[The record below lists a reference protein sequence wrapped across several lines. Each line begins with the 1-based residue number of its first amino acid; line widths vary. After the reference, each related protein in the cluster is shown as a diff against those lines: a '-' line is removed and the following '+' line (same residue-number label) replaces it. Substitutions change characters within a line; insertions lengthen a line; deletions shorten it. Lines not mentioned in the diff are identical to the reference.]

1 MISPNQKRDLELLQR
16 IAEKDREAEEE
27 LIRKYTPMIR
37 HIVRRHYARAMDFD
51 DLCQEGFIGLIQ
63 AIAQYD
69 PVRYDVAFS
78 SFAYLCIIRKVY
90 NAIKSANGARNR
102 ALNTAVSLQ
111 HPVQGQV
118 DRTVQETI
126 PADEPDP
133 LELVDE
139 RLAAGRLHQVLRHH
153 LSVLEYT
160 VAAYLAEGY
169 TAQEIVRAVGV
180 NAKAVDNARTRVRA
194 KLSRLLT
201 QYGTL
206 LNPTLPLTA
215 RRRTD
220 LYVQLPRRH
229 RAG

>member
-1 MISPNQKRDLELLQR
+1 MVSPNQQRDLELLQR
-16 IAEKDREAEEE
+16 IAEKDQEAEEE

-90 NAIKSANGARNR
+90 NAIKSANGARNM

-111 HPVQGQV
+111 HPVQGQA

-139 RLAAGRLHQVLRHH
+139 RLSAGRLRQVLQHH

-160 VAAYLAEGY
+160 VAAFLAEGY

-194 KLSRLLT
+194 KLSRLLSR
-201 QYGTL
+201 YGSL

-220 LYVQLPRRH
+220 LYVQLPKRNW
-229 RAG
+229 AG

>member
-1 MISPNQKRDLELLQR
+1 MVSANQKRDLELLQR
-16 IAEKDREAEEE
+16 IAMKDADAEEE

-37 HIVRRHYARAMDFD
+37 HIVRRHYARAMDFE

-63 AIAQYD
+63 AIDQYD
-69 PVRYDVAFS
+69 PVGYDVAFS

-102 ALNTAVSLQ
+102 PLNTAISLQ
-111 HPVQGQV
+111 NPVAGQAE
-118 DRTVQETI
+118 RTVQETI
-126 PADEPDP
+126 PSEEPDP

-139 RLAAGRLHQVLRHH
+139 RLAEGRLQQVLRNH

-160 VAAYLAEGY
+160 VASFLAQGY

-194 KLSRLLT
+194 KLDRLLS

-206 LNPTLPLTA
+206 LNPMLPMA
-215 RRRTD
+215 VRRRTD
-220 LYVQLPRRH
+220 LYVQLPQRH
-229 RAG
+229 QAG